1 MRDRSRGFLRWVWL
15 LSSLRYI
22 CIHFDQRGSCTLL
35 MNCNQFFTLVISLY
49 IRERY
54 RKDSGSESAD
64 SGAQATSQT
73 RSRAIGPGRAN
84 NTWASVV
91 SHPPPPTT
99 VTHVHHQSPTH
110 PHLFLGPPT
119 CLSRRG
125 RTAVVLWHTPSRL
138 RGHPARL
145 QPTTCRWTW
154 VP

>member
-1 MRDRSRGFLRWVWL
+1 MRKATTSRNL
-15 LSSLRYI
+15 
-22 CIHFDQRGSCTLL
+22 T
-35 MNCNQFFTLVISLY
+35 
-49 IRERY
+49 
-54 RKDSGSESAD
+54 GSESYCGRLSNLQVPASSTRD
-64 SGAQATSQT
+64 AFFFLSQHERTRGASPSPQTQERAEATSQT
-73 RSRAIGPGRAN
+73 RSRAIGPGRAS